1 MHLRAS
7 GAPSCCPRARLSGDA
22 QSFVSAKE
30 LKVFSGQTALT
41 AAPSLYQEAIAAWR
55 GKSVER
61 HLLSATEIE
70 EMTRMNSQR
79 YGPIAPGSYPVRF
92 HLHVPFAHGVFTLRS
107 DRLETD
113 QFSDL
118 QIDFLQRL
126 VNTIS
131 VGYAR
136 WRELLRLERDR
147 TVQRMRAEVQAM
159 QQGDRPPRL
168 IHRSEE
174 DAKQELFA
182 HRRRWASDYP
192 LERLPRSVIRVPFS
206 HGSIAILHFDPD
218 RFTQRDVDLVA
229 AHADAISLGFT
240 RFHDFQ
246 QLEQRHRELE
256 IERAVEQVQIAV
268 QNMRS
273 SGLAEGRGNN
283 RAN

>member
-1 MHLRAS
+1 MQNR
-7 GAPSCCPRARLSGDA
+7 SC
-22 QSFVSAKE
+22 
-30 LKVFSGQTALT
+30 
-41 AAPSLYQEAIAAWR
+41 
-55 GKSVER
+55 
-61 HLLSATEIE
+61 
-70 EMTRMNSQR
+70 
-79 YGPIAPGSYPVRF
+79 
-92 HLHVPFAHGVFTLRS
+92 LH
-107 DRLETD
+107 
-113 QFSDL
+113 
-118 QIDFLQRL
+118 
-126 VNTIS
+126 
-131 VGYAR
+131 Y
-136 WRELLRLERDR
+136 
-147 TVQRMRAEVQAM
+147 
-159 QQGDRPPRL
+159 
-168 IHRSEE
+168 
-174 DAKQELFA
+174 
-182 HRRRWASDYP
+182 RRRWASDYP